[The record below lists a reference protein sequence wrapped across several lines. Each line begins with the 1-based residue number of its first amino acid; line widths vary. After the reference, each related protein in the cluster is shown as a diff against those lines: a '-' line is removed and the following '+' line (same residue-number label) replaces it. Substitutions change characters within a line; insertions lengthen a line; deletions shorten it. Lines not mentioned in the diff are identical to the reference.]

1 LTDIKDIVGICADAG
16 IVLAYLPPYSP
27 DLNPIEEAFAQLKQ
41 WIQKNRAMAFSFD
54 SFDDFLRLAM
64 EQLKDKVKGHFV
76 RCRIGRTQPRDDD
89 DMEGDIEDD
98 LMN

>member
-1 LTDIKDIVGICADAG
+1 MG

-41 WIQKNRAMAFSFD
+41 WIQKNRAMAISFD
-54 SFDDFLRLAM
+54 GFDGFLRTAM
-64 EQLKDKVKGHFV
+64 KQLKDKMKRHFV

-89 DMEGDIEDD
+89 DMAGDTEDH
-98 LMN
+98 LMG